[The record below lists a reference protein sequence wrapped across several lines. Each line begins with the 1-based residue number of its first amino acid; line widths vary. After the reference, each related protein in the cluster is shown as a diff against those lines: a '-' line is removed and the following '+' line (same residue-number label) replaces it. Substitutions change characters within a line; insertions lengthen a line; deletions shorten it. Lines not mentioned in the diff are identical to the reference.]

1 MARREKIK
9 RQERDKFYIIT
20 NGKRTEYNYFTLL
33 KSMKSIYDVKVE
45 FTNSDPHGLVEYAR
59 QYVPESNQVWVVF
72 DVDNSYKE
80 GRLESAILLA
90 EKSKVKCAFSNLAF
104 EVWLI
109 DHFQKCDQYLDVDG
123 HKRFLD
129 KYLSE
134 QKVGLKYDKA
144 DDSILEKYFIP
155 NYLTAVTNAKVVY
168 QTRIKEHIE
177 KYGENS
183 RPPIWNW
190 NSCTTVYRLVEAL
203 KLSVC

>member
-20 NGKRTEYNYFTLL
+20 NGKRTEYNYFSLL
-33 KSMKSIYDVKVE
+33 KAKKSIYDVKVE

-80 GRLESAILLA
+80 GRLEAAIRLA
-90 EKSKVKCAFSNLAF
+90 DKNKIKYAFSNLAF

-109 DHFQKCDQYLDVDG
+109 DHFQKCSQYLDTDG
-123 HKRFLD
+123 HKRVLD

-144 DDSILEKYFIP
+144 DEIILEKYFIP
-155 NYLTAVTNAKVVY
+155 NYAVAVNYAKVVY
-168 QTRIKEHIE
+168 QTRMKEHIE
-177 KYGENS
+177 KYGES
-183 RPPIWNW
+183 FRPPIWDW
-190 NSCTTVYRLVEAL
+190 NSCTTVYKLVEAL
-203 KLSVC
+203 KLSN